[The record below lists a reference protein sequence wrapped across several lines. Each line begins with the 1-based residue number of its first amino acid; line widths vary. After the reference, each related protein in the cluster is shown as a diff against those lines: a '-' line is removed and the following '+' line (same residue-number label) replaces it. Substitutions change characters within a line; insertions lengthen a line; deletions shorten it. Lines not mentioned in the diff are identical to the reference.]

1 MILSTFISMSLL
13 ESSGDF
19 QLPGCNH
26 FSLCNLTFHFEPLIC
41 TFRASAVF
49 CRALIFPQNSP
60 GGCSPPPTVKKP
72 LAFMYNWLETQ
83 FKSRGFHW
91 LKGILYQTHGSQLCR
106 SREGEQGQLVWGH
119 PGSSVCPVKTKDK
132 PHTLDPRAAQ
142 DSSKEGAV
150 GWPMG
155 LFLIPMPELLL
166 LALPG
171 QVALVLP
178 NWCYQTR
185 TEFSIGLP
193 GFASSVC
200 SF

>member
-132 PHTLDPRAAQ
+132 PHTLGPRAAQ
-142 DSSKEGAV
+142 DTAARKEQWDDPWGCFWCPCQNCCCWHYQ
-150 GWPMG
+150 GRWP
-155 LFLIPMPELLL
+155 
-166 LALPG
+166 
-171 QVALVLP
+171 
-178 NWCYQTR
+178 WCYQTGA
-185 TEFSIGLP
+185 TKPGLN
-193 GFASSVC
+193 SV
-200 SF
+200 